1 MQRLAEHLRPV
12 SRLYA
17 QSAYRR
23 LVWMNLLLGF
33 AMSFVQPFMSMF
45 GTIEAKM
52 SLAAFGAFMTCNA
65 LAGIA
70 IATTLAHYSDTRMS
84 RRTVLLA
91 GSVAGA
97 LGYAGY
103 AYFRGFWPLLFVGT
117 VVLGVSSITFSQLFA
132 YARELLAESNV
143 PAAENAF
150 YINFFRMFIALA
162 WTVGPAI
169 AAAVMIRFSYRG
181 LFLGAALNFALLAA
195 VVWFSVPA
203 NPPRKPRTHAGPSA
217 SLLRLFARG
226 DLLAHF
232 AAFVLITASTTIGMM
247 NLPLLITDVLR
258 GTAADVGTA
267 YSVAPI
273 FELPFMLLFGWLATR
288 YPAERIIRVGMV
300 FSLAYY
306 LSLTLATSP
315 WHVYLAQSL
324 SAAATAVISGVAI
337 TYFQS
342 HLPHHPGT
350 ATNLYANATRIGST
364 AGYFLFS
371 VLAWRFG
378 YRAVFDA
385 CELFAIVALGLML
398 VPVAHRPEPIAEAAL
413 ETAGAR
419 PKRETIGQ

>member
-1 MQRLAEHLRPV
+1 MQRLAERLRPV
-12 SRLYA
+12 SRLYG

-45 GTIEAKM
+45 GTLEAKM
-52 SLAAFGAFMTCNA
+52 TLAAFGAFMTCNA

-70 IATTLAHYSDTRMS
+70 IATTLAHYSDTHMS
-84 RRTVLLA
+84 RRAVLLA
-91 GSVAGA
+91 GSIAGA

-103 AYFRGFWPLLFVGT
+103 AYLRGFWPLLLVGT
-117 VVLGVSSITFSQLFA
+117 LVLGVSSITFSQLFA

-143 PAAENAF
+143 PPAENAF

-169 AAAVMIRFSYRG
+169 GAAVMTRFSYRG
-181 LFLGAALNFALLAA
+181 LFLSAALSFALLAA
-195 VVWFSVPA
+195 VVWISVPA
-203 NPPRKPRTHAGPSA
+203 RPPRDRRTNAGPSR
-217 SLLRLFARG
+217 SLVQLLARA

-232 AAFVLITASTTIGMM
+232 SAFVLITASTTIGMM
-247 NLPLLITDVLR
+247 DLPLLITDVLR

-267 YSVAPI
+267 YSVAPV

-288 YPAERIIRVGMV
+288 YPAERIIRVGMI
-300 FSLAYY
+300 FSVAYY
-306 LSLTLATSP
+306 LSLTLVTAP
-315 WHVYLAQSL
+315 WHVYLSQSL

-350 ATNLYANATRIGST
+350 ATNLYSNATRIGST

-385 CELFAIVALGLML
+385 CALFAVVALGLML
-398 VPVAHRPEPIAEAAL
+398 VPVAIREENEEAAAF
-413 ETAGAR
+413 ETAAAR
-419 PKRETIGQ
+419 PKRETIG

>member
-1 MQRLAEHLRPV
+1 MQRLAERFRPV
-12 SRLYA
+12 SRLYG

-23 LVWMNLLLGF
+23 LIAMNLLLGF

-45 GTIEAKM
+45 GTLEVKM

-65 LAGIA
+65 LASIA

-84 RRTVLLA
+84 RRAVLLA

-97 LGYAGY
+97 LGYTGY
-103 AYFRGFWPLLFVGT
+103 AYCRSFWPLLFFGT
-117 VVLGVSSITFSQLFA
+117 VVLGVSATTFSQLFA
-132 YARELLAESNV
+132 HARELLAESGV
-143 PAAENAF
+143 PAGENAF
-150 YINFFRMFIALA
+150 YINIFRMFIALA

-169 AAAVMIRFSYRG
+169 AAAVMSRFSYRG

-195 VVWFSVPA
+195 VVWVSVPA
-203 NPPRKPRTHAGPSA
+203 RPPHGHRSYPSA
-217 SLLRLFARG
+217 SRSLMQLLARVDLFA
-226 DLLAHF
+226 HF
-232 AAFVLITASTTIGMM
+232 TAFVLITASTTIGMM

-258 GTAADVGTA
+258 GTPGDVGTA

-273 FELPFMLLFGWLATR
+273 FELPFMLLFGWLATV

-306 LSLTLATSP
+306 LSLTLATAP
-315 WHVYLAQSL
+315 WHVYLSQSL
-324 SAAATAVISGVAI
+324 AAAATAVIAGVAI

-350 ATNLYANATRIGST
+350 ATNLYANASRIGST

-385 CELFAIVALGLML
+385 CALFAVVALGLML
-398 VPVAHRPEPIAEAAL
+398 VPVAHREDAIEAAA
-413 ETAGAR
+413 ESGGAS
-419 PKRETIGQ
+419 PKREAIGP